1 MAMNRILNRA
11 NMKLSLSSAAFLIAS
26 SSVLGII
33 LGIVRTKLINANFN
47 NFSTGAYFAAF
58 KIPDFIFFTLA
69 AGALS
74 VAFIPV
80 ISDKLT
86 QGNRRQAYELT
97 SYVIN
102 VVSIIMFIFSL
113 TLILFP
119 RPILEHIIAPGFSPE
134 RLDVAAH
141 IMRLV
146 AFNPLIFAISSILA
160 SFQQAIGRFFFFA
173 IAPLFYNLSIIA
185 SIYIFKDSM
194 GIVGLGVGVA
204 IGSALSLLVISLGMF
219 GVKFRHSLKLN
230 LRDKALRQVMKALP
244 PRSADQGVT
253 YINSI
258 VQTRFASMVSIDA
271 VTNFENAL
279 LLYNAPIN
287 LIGLA
292 IGTAAFPRFSQRLS
306 QGRPDLFKKEF
317 LVVIR
322 AMIWLTIPVVAVSY
336 FARDY
341 MSRIIFARDNREIA
355 IIFGFLCIGI
365 FFRILY
371 SIISRFYYAQ
381 KDTVTPL
388 LVTILVVVLNVILAW
403 SLSRPDAYGVAGLA
417 IAASAV
423 AIVEVVILLS
433 VMIWRDPHLF
443 HKQFLKGL
451 MTVFSVGAFVALAA
465 LIFTGWLPL
474 DSNDVGFVLVA
485 KVGLLGVLTFT
496 VHVLLSW
503 LFGIDEAKVII
514 RRIKKTIWR
523 PIKV

>member
-1 MAMNRILNRA
+1 MNRILNRA
-11 NMKLSLSSAAFLIAS
+11 NVKLSLSSAAFLIAG
-26 SSVLGII
+26 SSVVGIV

-80 ISDKLT
+80 ISDKLST
-86 QGNRRQAYELT
+86 GNRQQAHLIT
-97 SYVIN
+97 SYVLN
-102 VVSIIMFIFSL
+102 VVSIVMFVLSL
-113 TLILFP
+113 TLIVFP
-119 RPILEHIIAPGFSPE
+119 RPILEYIIAPGFSPE
-134 RLDVAAH
+134 RLEIAAH

-146 AFNPLIFAISSILA
+146 ALNPLIFSISSILA
-160 SFQQAIGRFFFFA
+160 SYQQAIGRFFFFA
-173 IAPLFYNLSIIA
+173 LAPLLYNLSIIA

-204 IGSALSLLVISLGMF
+204 IGSALSFLIISLGMF
-219 GVKFRHSLKLN
+219 GVNFRHTFKIN
-230 LRDKALRQVMKALP
+230 FRDKSLRQVLRALP
-244 PRSADQGVT
+244 PRSADQGIT

-258 VQTRFASMVSIDA
+258 VQTRFASLVSIDA

-287 LIGLA
+287 LIGFA
-292 IGTAAFPRFSQRLS
+292 ISTAAFPRFTQRLS

-317 LVVIR
+317 LVVLR
-322 AMIWLTIPVVAVSY
+322 TMVWLTIPVVAVSY

-341 MSRIIFARDNREIA
+341 MARIIFARDNREIA

-381 KDTVTPL
+381 KDTITPL
-388 LVTILVVVLNVILAW
+388 LVTILVIILNVILAYK
-403 SLSRPDAYGVAGLA
+403 LSRPDAYGTAGLA
-417 IAASAV
+417 ITASLV
-423 AIVEVVILLS
+423 SVIEVVILLA
-433 VMIWRDPHLF
+433 VMVWRDHRLF

-451 MTVFSVGAFVALAA
+451 LKVLLVGSLSVLAA
-465 LIFTGWLPL
+465 FILVNWLPL
-474 DSNDVGFVLVA
+474 DGNDAGLILLV
-485 KVGLLGVLTFT
+485 KVGLIGTLTL
-496 VHVLLSW
+496 VAHVLVSW
-503 LFGIDEAKVII
+503 LFKIDEARAVV
-514 RRIKKTIWR
+514 RRVKKTIWR